1 MKISMKIDKI
11 DAKILYELINDS
23 AQTDTN
29 LGLKLEL
36 SSVSIRNRISKLV
49 KTGVIEQFVPHYHTE
64 PFGMDSLYLV
74 ASENNFKELLTRVRV
89 FGKLSHIIHC
99 IGSTVILGIV
109 VRENFKEKLDF
120 ADQLVKEGKAITV
133 SPSQSSGF
141 NKIITKTELKILQAL
156 IPNTQISHD
165 KLSTL
170 TSLSKKTISRAVRK
184 LRENKILHST
194 IIWNPRKIENY
205 LTFYVVISVQNDSE
219 KMASVLTKKFSESF
233 LAAPMIFDKQIVL
246 TMYVNNIHEMDE
258 IVEKIKLIKKIK
270 NSDVYIPKK
279 FEFIYDWF
287 DDFIAELETAPLH
300 VSLKK

>member
-1 MKISMKIDKI
+1 MKIDKI

-29 LGLKLEL
+29 LGLKLGL

-49 KTGVIEQFVPHYHTE
+49 KTGVIEKFVPHYHAE
-64 PFGMDSLYLV
+64 PFGMDSFYFV

-120 ADQLVKEGKAITV
+120 ANQLITEGKAITV

-156 IPNTQISHD
+156 ISNTQISHD
-165 KLSTL
+165 ELSNL
-170 TSLSKKTISRAVRK
+170 TNLSKKTISRA
-184 LRENKILHST
+184 LRRLRGNNILHST
-194 IIWNPRKIENY
+194 IIWNPREIENY
-205 LTFYVVISVQNDSE
+205 LTFYIAISVQNDSE
-219 KMASVLTKKFSESF
+219 KIVSILTKKFSESF
-233 LAAPMIFDKQIVL
+233 LAAPMIFDKEIVL

-258 IVEKIKLIKKIK
+258 VVEKIKSIKKIK

-287 DDFIAELETAPLH
+287 DDFVTELETAPLH
-300 VSLKK
+300 ISLKR